1 MGVRQQNLLMVM
13 QGLLMTLQTQMIIW
27 QVLLVM
33 LQGLLITLLGLMIIW
48 QVLTHSE
55 MMTMVLVLVLV
66 LVLMIGI
73 QAQTQILVL
82 MICRPVALAQ
92 ALNLVIMLILV
103 LVHML
108 DITVTLLN
116 GFMVTGQSKL
126 ATWQTILTSRQTKLA
141 LNQLGSHIP
150 QIVTINGRQR
160 QC

>member
-66 LVLMIGI
+66 LMIGI

-103 LVHML
+103 LGHML

-141 LNQLGSHIP
+141 LNQPGSHIP